1 MGWHLKLL
9 KITPKIS
16 VSIVSH
22 RQADMVRELLV
33 DINNVCHD
41 CSLEVI
47 LTLNL
52 PESLNL
58 NTCDFSFP
66 VLMHS
71 NAIPKGFGE
80 NHNQAFRLASGD
92 YFCVMNPDIR
102 LNRNPFEALLASS
115 VDSGIGMVAPVV
127 LGADGAPEDSARHF
141 PTFTKILK
149 KIFTKSWTSDYVMQ
163 DKPIDVDWAA
173 GMFMLFPRSVFER
186 IKGFNERYFLYYE
199 DVDIC
204 ARLHLAGLR
213 VVVCPAARVVH
224 HAQHSSHRSLKY
236 LRWHLTSLIRFLTSP
251 EYRQLKRS
259 HRL

>member
-1 MGWHLKLL
+1 MNFS
-9 KITPKIS
+9 KIAPKIS

-22 RQADMVRELLV
+22 HQAALVRNLLT
-33 DINNVCHD
+33 DINRFCKNF
-41 CSLEVI
+41 SLEII

-52 PESLNL
+52 PETQNL
-58 NTCDFSFP
+58 GISELPFS

-71 NAIPKGFGE
+71 NVSPKGFGE

-102 LNRNPFEALLASS
+102 LNSNPFEALLASS
-115 VDSGIGMVAPVV
+115 VDSSIGMVAPVV
-127 LGADGAPEDSARHF
+127 LGVDGAPEDSARHF

-149 KIFTKSWTSDYVMQ
+149 KVFTKSWTSDYVLQ

-173 GMFMLFPRSVFER
+173 GMFMLFPRSIFER
-186 IKGFNERYFLYYE
+186 VKGFNERYFLYYE

-213 VVVCPAARVVH
+213 VVICPESRVIH
-224 HAQHSSHRSLKY
+224 HAQHSSHRSLRY
-236 LRWHLTSLIRFLTSP
+236 LRWHLTSLIRFLTST
-251 EYRQLKRS
+251 EYRQLKRL